1 MIIKYLVGSV
11 NCIIRSGNFKRMN
24 FNIKKY
30 LLAIIIFLSNSAF
43 GQGLKSFSSE
53 PNAFLSE
60 MKSFLIETDKKEGE
74 KIHEAFALLWN
85 GGAFN
90 SEQQQAIYRTSNAM
104 LKKRMKAFPDFK
116 NYLNALMSF
125 SASNQS
131 AQSFTAWQTS
141 QDKLLQMASK
151 HFANYI
157 ISCNDLFSEN
167 SLYSSTSTRWYTL
180 SKNYTFEFDSVPK
193 IVFTKMDLICLS
205 KGDSSVIY
213 ETEGALYPTL
223 DVFAGKG
230 GKVNWLR
237 AGFEENTI
245 NVRLNNYK
253 IDVRSS
259 EYSADSVW
267 FTNTVYFQQPLLGAY
282 KDKILANV
290 SPETASY
297 PRFESYTAG
306 LEIKNI
312 VPDINYRGGF
322 SMNGNKMIGS
332 GAGDEPAQLT
342 FSRDNKPFLIA
353 YSTGFVIRKDKIT
366 SDNAAVKIL
375 FEGDSIFHPG
385 LSFKY
390 IVNDRELALIRGE
403 DGKSKSPYYDSFH
416 QLDMYFD
423 GLYWKIDDPIID
435 LKMISGIG
443 ESKATFESSNYF
455 RKQRF
460 LKLQGLSESHPL
472 YAVKKFA
479 EKSGGS
485 VIYTEE
491 LAKDMRLPAN
501 EVRTMLI
508 NFSNQGFVTYDSE
521 EDRAVIKER
530 LNYYLLANVGKI
542 DYDVIQFESIINA
555 KPNAS
560 INLLNFELTL
570 RGLAPIVLSDSQNV
584 VIYPANQEIK
594 VQKNREFFFAGRV
607 KAGRFDFFGKQFSFD
622 YHNFKINL
630 DNVDSLRLKVES
642 PDPNDIDNYGNRR
655 LVAVRSVLENVN
667 GDLIIDNQGNKSGL
681 HNYPEYPIFNS
692 KKDSYVYYDKPYIQ
706 EGVYSRDDFYFH
718 LDPYT
723 IDSLDNFSN
732 AGLRFD
738 GEFVSAGIFPDFR
751 DTLRLQQDLS
761 LGLIRETGPDGWPA
775 YGGKGTFTSTVK
787 LSNEG
792 LHGKGRVDYLTSVS
806 NSDDF
811 LFLPDSMNSSMQLWT
826 NRKETLNGVQFPAVD
841 AANVYVHW
849 EPKNDVMYVNKKDV
863 DMNMFEGQ
871 ALLNGNV
878 QLRPQGLTGDGIMT
892 FAASELESKLFKY
905 KSDIFDADTSDFRL
919 TSDNTA
925 ALAFSTNNVNSHID
939 FIQRVGEFKSNG
951 GGSYVSFP
959 LNQYICYIDQFKWFM
974 DAKEIEM
981 SSSSTAAVEQDS
993 VNTGINLTGSD
1004 FISVEPRQD
1013 SLRFKAPFA
1022 RYSLKDYLIKAEKV
1036 ALIRTADASVI
1047 PDSGKVIIERY
1058 AKMQTL
1064 KEARIVANNIT
1075 KYHTIYNARVD
1086 ILGRKRY
1093 EGNGDYDYVDQNN
1106 VKHHLHFDKV
1116 GVDSTFQTIADGVLN
1131 KAEGFPLS
1139 PQFLFKGDVRL
1150 IASQEHL
1157 NFSGYTKPN
1166 IQCEMIGKNWIRFS
1180 GEINPSNVSIPI
1192 SSPVTD
1198 AGVTLAAAV
1207 AQTADSTGIYAAF
1220 LMPKQKP
1227 TDLEI
1232 INAEGVLYFDKPT
1245 NQYRITTKDKLEK
1258 PGAAGNFLSLDDSKC
1273 MVYGEGTIQFGTD
1286 FGQLDIKTVGN
1297 VINNL
1302 NNHHTEFDLL
1312 MTLNFFFND
1321 DALKFMGDNLSTN
1334 PMLQATQDIGRQT
1347 FERGL
1352 TEIAGKDKA
1361 DKLITELNLYG
1372 SFKKIPDE
1380 LRHTFFITELKM
1392 AWNNDSRTYRSSGT
1406 IGISNIEKTSI
1417 NRRVPGY
1424 VEIVHKRSGD
1434 VFNLYLEP
1442 ENGAWYYFSYSRGL
1456 LQSISS
1462 YSAFNEAIEKIKPEK
1477 RVRKEKDKADFEYI
1491 LSTDRAVRNF
1501 LKRMQPPEPEGDK

>member
-1 MIIKYLVGSV
+1 LFVFFIST
-11 NCIIRSGNFKRMN
+11 S
-24 FNIKKY
+24 
-30 LLAIIIFLSNSAF
+30 LA
-43 GQGLKSFSSE
+43 GQGLKSFTSE
-53 PNAFLSE
+53 PVTFLAE
-60 MKSFLIETDKKEGE
+60 LKSFLIETDKKEGE
-74 KIHEAFALLWN
+74 KIHEEFSLLWN
-85 GGAFN
+85 AGSF
-90 SEQQQAIYRTSNAM
+90 SPEQQKSIFATSNAM

-125 SASNQS
+125 IASNQTS
-131 AQSFTAWQTS
+131 QSFDAWQAS
-141 QDKLLQMASK
+141 QDRLLEMPSK

-157 ISCNDLFSEN
+157 KSCNELFRDN

-193 IVFTKMDLICLS
+193 IVFAKMDLICVT

-213 ETEGALYPTL
+213 GTEGSFYPTTDL
-223 DVFAGKG
+223 FVGKG

-245 NVRLNNYK
+245 NAILNNFR

-259 EYSADSVW
+259 EYSADSVL
-267 FTNTVYFQQPLLGAY
+267 FTNTVYFQKPLLGSFR
-282 KDKILANV
+282 DKILANV
-290 SPETASY
+290 SPDNATY

-306 LEIKNI
+306 LEIKSI
-312 VPDINYRGGF
+312 VPDIDYRGGF

-332 GAGDEPAQLT
+332 GTEEDAAQLH
-342 FSRDNKPFLIA
+342 FRRDNKPFLIA
-353 YSTGFVIRKDKIT
+353 YSKGFIIREDKIT
-366 SDNAAVKIL
+366 SDNAAIKIM

-385 LSFKY
+385 VSFKY
-390 IVNDRELALIRGE
+390 IVRDRELALIRGE
-403 DGKSKSPYYDSFH
+403 DGKSKSPYFDSFH

-455 RKQRF
+455 RKSRF
-460 LKLQGLSESHPL
+460 LKLQSLSEFHPL
-472 YAVKKFA
+472 YSIKKFA
-479 EKSGGS
+479 EKNGS
-485 VIYTEE
+485 NAFYTDE

-508 NFSNQGFVTYDSE
+508 NFSNQGFVTYDGV
-521 EDRAVIKER
+521 EDRAVIKDR

-542 DYDVIQFESIINA
+542 DYDVIQFESVINA

-584 VIYPANQEIK
+584 VIFPAEQEIK
-594 VQKNREFFFAGRV
+594 VQKNREFNFAGRV
-607 KAGRFDFFGKQFSFD
+607 KAGRFDFYGKQFSFD

-642 PDPNDIDNYGNRR
+642 PDPNDVDNYGNRR
-655 LVAVRSVLENVN
+655 LVAVRSVLENIN

-681 HNYPEYPIFNS
+681 HSYPEYPIFNS
-692 KKDSYVYYDKPYIQ
+692 KKDSYVYYDKSFIQ
-706 EGVYSRDDFYFH
+706 QGVYKRDDFYFH
-718 LDPYT
+718 LDPYS
-723 IDSLDNFSN
+723 IDSLDNFSS

-751 DTLRLQQDLS
+751 DTLKLQPDLS
-761 LGLIRETGPDGWPA
+761 LGLVRETDEQGWPA

-792 LHGKGRVDYLTSVS
+792 LHGSGSVDYLTSYSTS
-806 NSDDF
+806 NDF
-811 LFLPDSMNSSMQLWT
+811 LFLPDSMNSDMKLWT
-826 NRKETLNGVQFPAVD
+826 NRKETLNGVEFPKVD
-841 AANVYVHW
+841 AANVYLHW
-849 EPKNDVMYVNKKDV
+849 EPKKDVMYVYKKNV
-863 DMNMFEGQ
+863 DMIMFEGQ
-871 ALLNGNV
+871 AHLNGNL
-878 QLRPQGLTGDGIMT
+878 QLRPSGLIGDGIMT
-892 FAASELESKLFKY
+892 FAESELEARLIKY

-925 ALAFSTNNVNSHID
+925 ALAFSTKNVNSHID
-939 FIQRVGEFKSNG
+939 FIDRVGEFKSNG

-974 DAKEIEM
+974 DQKEIEL
-981 SSSSTAAVEQDS
+981 SSSSTEAFVEDTLS
-993 VNTGINLTGSD
+993 TGLSLTGSD
-1004 FISVEPRQD
+1004 FISVEPTQD

-1022 RYSLKDYLIKAEKV
+1022 RYSLKDYLIKAEQV
-1036 ALIRTADASVI
+1036 AVIRTADATVI
-1047 PDSGKVIIERY
+1047 PDSGKVVVERH

-1075 KYHTIYNARVD
+1075 KFHTIYNARVD

-1093 EGNGDYDYVDQNN
+1093 EAVGDYDYIDANN
-1106 VKHHLHFDKV
+1106 IKHHLHFDKV
-1116 GVDSTFQTIADGVLN
+1116 GVDTAFQTIADGVLN

-1139 PQFLFKGDVRL
+1139 PQFLFKGDVHL
-1150 IASQEHL
+1150 LASQEHL
-1157 NFSGYTKPN
+1157 TFTGYTKPN
-1166 IQCEMIGKNWIRFS
+1166 IQCEMIEKNWIRFS
-1180 GEINPSNVSIPI
+1180 GDINPANVSIPI

-1207 AQTADSTGIYAAF
+1207 AQTSDSTGIYAAF

-1227 TDLEI
+1227 SDLEI
-1232 INAEGVLYFDKPT
+1232 INANGVLYFDKAT
-1245 NQYRITTKDKLEK
+1245 NQYRITTKQKLEK
-1258 PGAAGNFLSLDDSKC
+1258 PGEAGNFLSLDDSKC
-1273 MVYGEGTIQFGTD
+1273 MVYGEGIIHFGTD
-1286 FGQLDIKTVGN
+1286 FGQLDIKTAGN
-1297 VINNL
+1297 VSNNL

-1321 DALKFMGDNLSTN
+1321 DALKVMSDNLATN
-1334 PMLQATQDIGRQT
+1334 PLLQATQDVGRPT

-1352 TEIAGKDKA
+1352 TEITNKEKA
-1361 DKLITELNLYG
+1361 DKMMTELNLYG

-1380 LRHTFFITELKM
+1380 LRHTIFITELKM
-1392 AWNNDSRTYRSSGT
+1392 AWNNDTRTYRSSGT
-1406 IGISNIEKTSI
+1406 IGISNMDKTSI

-1442 ENGAWYYFSYSRGL
+1442 EKGAWYYFSYTRGL
-1456 LQSISS
+1456 MQSISS
-1462 YSAFNEAIEKIKPEK
+1462 YTAFNEAIEKVKPEK
-1477 RVRKEKDKADFEYI
+1477 RVKKEKDKADFEYI

-1501 LKRMQPPEPEGDK
+1501 LKRMQPPEPEGDR